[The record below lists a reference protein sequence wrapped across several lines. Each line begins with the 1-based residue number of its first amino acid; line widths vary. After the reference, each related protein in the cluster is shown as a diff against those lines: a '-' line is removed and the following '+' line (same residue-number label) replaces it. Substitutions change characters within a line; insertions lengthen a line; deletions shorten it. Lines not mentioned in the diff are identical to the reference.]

1 MGTNDHI
8 MSTTINADNIAN
20 SLFGK
25 TRRAVLALLFSHVD
39 ERFYFRQIAR
49 ILEIGLGA
57 LQRELA
63 NLSDAGIIR
72 KEFVGRQVFYQANSE
87 CPIYMDLKNL
97 VMKTIGVGDILKT
110 ALVPLE
116 ERINVAFLFGSI
128 AKGTERSDSDI
139 DIIVIGNVTFAEIIS
154 AFSPAQKTVRR
165 EINPLVYP
173 PEEFRLK
180 MAENHHFL
188 KSVLKRSKYFLIG
201 DERELERLAE

>member
-1 MGTNDHI
+1 MGTNEHI
-8 MSTTINADNIAN
+8 MSTIINADNIAN

-139 DIIVIGNVTFAEIIS
+139 DIIVIGNVTFSEIIS

>member
-1 MGTNDHI
+1 
-8 MSTTINADNIAN
+8 MSTTINTDNIAN

-25 TRRAVLALLFSHVD
+25 TRRAVLALLYSHVD

-49 ILEIGLGA
+49 ILGIGLGA

-63 NLSDAGIIR
+63 NLSDAGLIR
-72 KEFVGRQVFYQANSE
+72 KTVIGRQVFYQANSE
-87 CPIYMDLKNL
+87 CPIYIDLKNL
-97 VMKTIGVGDILKT
+97 VMKTIGVGDVLKT
-110 ALVPLE
+110 ALASLE
-116 ERINVAFLFGSI
+116 KRIEVAFIFGSV
-128 AKGTERSDSDI
+128 AKGSERLNSDI
-139 DIIVIGNVTFAEIIS
+139 DIIVIGNVTFSEIIS
-154 AFSPAQKTVRR
+154 ALSQAQKTVRR

-188 KSVLKRSKYFLIG
+188 KSILKRSKYFLIG

>member
-139 DIIVIGNVTFAEIIS
+139 DIIVIGNVTFSEIIS

>member
-1 MGTNDHI
+1 MGTCDHI

-188 KSVLKRSKYFLIG
+188 KSVMKRSKYFLIG